1 MRVIAVIDDPR
12 VMERILRLLGDWQDP
27 PRRAAH
33 TGHSTAL
40 HQRTVRGCGPDYESV
55 LTD

>member
-12 VMERILRLLGDWQDP
+12 VVERILRLLGDWQDP

-33 TGHSTAL
+33 SGHSTAL